1 MGVGTLRDQT
11 DAGAPKE
18 LPLMRPAETI
28 EDYDLVALGENVE
41 HLRSRVGD
49 RLKEPLEELSP
60 CAGSGFGSGRREGGE
75 PALVEFRVK
84 HIFEQVELAAVE
96 NFDQSQCDGL
106 VRFEVKRLRG
116 VSTADRLCF
125 RCHVRLR

>member
-1 MGVGTLRDQT
+1 
-11 DAGAPKE
+11 
-18 LPLMRPAETI
+18 MRPAETI

-49 RLKEPLEELSP
+49 RLKEPLVELSP
-60 CAGSGFGSGRREGGE
+60 CARAGFGSGRREGGE
-75 PALVEFRVK
+75 PALVEFRVE

-96 NFDQSQCDGL
+96 NFDQSQRDGL

-116 VSTADRLCF
+116 VSTADCLCF